1 MLGLQARTLFFLD
14 PCWSF
19 VLVVS
24 FSSTP
29 IVIRSRRRAI
39 LPHAVVAKI
48 IAIAMGADKGKMTK
62 KIILKFSIQ
71 SKFYQSRWKVNIR
84 YDSRVLIGVNEQFY
98 YSN

>member
-1 MLGLQARTLFFLD
+1 
-14 PCWSF
+14 
-19 VLVVS
+19 
-24 FSSTP
+24 
-29 IVIRSRRRAI
+29 
-39 LPHAVVAKI
+39 
-48 IAIAMGADKGKMTK
+48 MGADKGKMTK